1 MAGENNQLGWED
13 LEDFGKSFFQ
23 GYGGQDT
30 MNAATKEFVQATTT
44 EKPLTPYG
52 QSLVD
57 NLSEFDKL
65 HPYDPTSLGLTPTK
79 DGDTNSSWDAYNT
92 GVDSMVDLTFDENIV
107 SSVPFNNGITN
118 TLDPR
123 YEEPVKGTNFDGQE
137 FTYEDTTDTYSSG
150 LIIQNATSKVGDDE
164 DNFHIDAMN
173 YKGDDEKMLA
183 LQKSIVSRN
192 ENGDGTVTYKFN
204 TSPGSHMQEDLSDEA
219 KTTQAITQS
228 GVESLEAQILSIENG
243 TSFAAVGE
251 LEELKAK
258 LLEEKAKLVIADD
271 VVLKEEENLIQQ
283 ETDVALIKDDVTTDA
298 EFEAAPAADPQV
310 LTNQSDEDAEKN
322 NNEKDKL
329 TKKLANVDSTIDKHV
344 LRNQIEKVDKLF
356 TSESKYDWVNNI
368 RSFYKE
374 NPEIATAIIKA
385 ASNYLQTGKW
395 YTAAAAGLE
404 GALLG
409 AGTKITMDNKDAADR
424 ATLRNQGYT
433 GASVNKFMVT
443 KNPEDLEYDFSKK
456 EHEYSIYLK
465 KKAIE
470 SSIKSNQDYLKHFKE
485 LNEKNTLWMEGRTK
499 IFVDNAKGIYAEMG
513 EDAKSFAKNNT
524 AGIESGDVMT
534 MILDYAHQ
542 KGPDGQYILPRGPNG
557 EYDLKQIPPKVFAD
571 MQNVVENF
579 SRQQYRNFQKN
590 GGVMDT
596 NFNFSNYYDQYKI
609 HTKLMGMP
617 ENLNGE
623 LFNSTMFKNYTENKD
638 GEFMGEAMIMGTN
651 DITDQ
656 IFQGKFNGA
665 DGNKPEKEQIWK
677 QLAIQ
682 WAALS
687 KEDKE
692 LWNKTSQSESDI
704 STTGFLFF
712 SNQLITH
719 GESHEWM
726 ASRKIKLFQD
736 PNRTDK

>member
-1 MAGENNQLGWED
+1 
-13 LEDFGKSFFQ
+13 
-23 GYGGQDT
+23 
-30 MNAATKEFVQATTT
+30 
-44 EKPLTPYG
+44 
-52 QSLVD
+52 
-57 NLSEFDKL
+57 
-65 HPYDPTSLGLTPTK
+65 
-79 DGDTNSSWDAYNT
+79 
-92 GVDSMVDLTFDENIV
+92 
-107 SSVPFNNGITN
+107 
-118 TLDPR
+118 
-123 YEEPVKGTNFDGQE
+123 
-137 FTYEDTTDTYSSG
+137 
-150 LIIQNATSKVGDDE
+150 
-164 DNFHIDAMN
+164 MN

-443 KNPEDLEYDFSKK
+443 KIQKILNMTLVKRNM
-456 EHEYSIYLK
+456 SI
-465 KKAIE
+465 
-470 SSIKSNQDYLKHFKE
+470 
-485 LNEKNTLWMEGRTK
+485 
-499 IFVDNAKGIYAEMG
+499 V
-513 EDAKSFAKNNT
+513 
-524 AGIESGDVMT
+524 
-534 MILDYAHQ
+534 
-542 KGPDGQYILPRGPNG
+542 YILKR
-557 EYDLKQIPPKVFAD
+557 
-571 MQNVVENF
+571 
-579 SRQQYRNFQKN
+579 
-590 GGVMDT
+590 
-596 NFNFSNYYDQYKI
+596 
-609 HTKLMGMP
+609 
-617 ENLNGE
+617 
-623 LFNSTMFKNYTENKD
+623 
-638 GEFMGEAMIMGTN
+638 
-651 DITDQ
+651 
-656 IFQGKFNGA
+656 
-665 DGNKPEKEQIWK
+665 K
-677 QLAIQ
+677 QLKAQ
-682 WAALS
+682 
-687 KEDKE
+687 
-692 LWNKTSQSESDI
+692 
-704 STTGFLFF
+704 
-712 SNQLITH
+712 
-719 GESHEWM
+719 
-726 ASRKIKLFQD
+726 
-736 PNRTDK
+736 